1 MKRALVWFRNDLRL
15 HDHVPLQRALREA
28 DEIVPVFIFDPSLV
42 VSNKRR
48 HRMRMG
54 AHRGRF
60 WLESVSALRE
70 GLRRLGSE
78 LVIRVGD
85 PVEWVPKLA
94 AVFEAERVH
103 FHEEICTDEI
113 EQEQAVCRQLEADG
127 RSGKGAFGAPLLHRD
142 DLPFPIHELPD
153 VFTQFRREVERAWI
167 VREPKPAPTRIETAP
182 VAEPGEL
189 PTPDALGFP
198 QAELDERR
206 VVELC
211 GGEEAGLE
219 RLHAFV
225 FEREAL
231 GHYKETRNGL
241 LDRDDSSKLSAWLAL
256 GCLSP
261 RRVHAEVRRFEQERY
276 ANESTYWLIFELLWR
291 DYFKFLSLREGC
303 RLFKASGVG
312 HRNITW
318 SREPRLFEA
327 WTKGETGYPFVD
339 AFMKELYA
347 TGFMSNRGR
356 QNVASFLSKSLGVDW
371 RMGAAWFEAHL
382 VDYDPASNWGN
393 WQYAAGV
400 GTDPRDRVFNV
411 MKQGRDYD
419 ADGAF
424 MKKWLPYLAPLDA
437 QQVHQ
442 PWAHGGPRPIVDPSR
457 AFQPPK
463 KRKKGK
469 KHPR

>member
-28 DEIVPVFIFDPSLV
+28 DEVVPVFVFDPALV
-42 VSNKRR
+42 TPDRR
-48 HRMRMG
+48 RERMRMG

-60 WLESVSALRE
+60 WLESVAALRAA
-70 GLRRLGSE
+70 LKDVGSE

-94 AVFEAERVH
+94 AAFEAERVH
-103 FHEEICTDEI
+103 FHEEICSDEI
-113 EQEQAVCRQLEADG
+113 GQEQAVCKQLEAEG
-127 RSGKGAFGAPLLHRD
+127 CSGKGAFGAPLLHRE
-142 DLPFPIHELPD
+142 DLPFPIHELPG
-153 VFTQFRREVERAWI
+153 VFTQFRREVEKAWI
-167 VREPKPAPTRIETAP
+167 VRAPKAAPTHIDTP
-182 VAEPGEL
+182 PISEPGEL
-189 PTPDALGFP
+189 PSPDELGFP
-198 QAELDERR
+198 QTEPDPRR
-206 VVELC
+206 VVALQ
-211 GGEEAGLE
+211 GGEAAGLE
-219 RLHAFV
+219 RLQAFV
-225 FEREAL
+225 FSSEAL
-231 GHYKETRNGL
+231 GHYKQTRNGL
-241 LDRDDSSKLSAWLAL
+241 LKLDDSSKLSAWLAL

-261 RRVHAEVRRFEQERY
+261 RRVHAEVQRFEQERY

-291 DYFKFLSLREGC
+291 DYFKFLSLREGS

-312 HRNITW
+312 HRNIPWT
-318 SREPRLFEA
+318 REPRLFEA
-327 WTKGETGYPFVD
+327 WTKGETGFPFVD
-339 AFMKELYA
+339 AFMKELFA

-356 QNVASFLSKSLGVDW
+356 QNVASFLAKSLGVDW

-419 ADGAF
+419 PDGAF
-424 MKKWLPYLAPLDA
+424 MKKWLPELEPLDA
-437 QQVHQ
+437 RQVHQ
-442 PWAHGGPRPIVDPSR
+442 PWEHGGARPIVDPGR
-457 AFQPPK
+457 AFTPPK

-469 KHPR
+469 KRRR